1 MLFNTLHNKTLKQVI
16 AIDANEGLSDE
27 AYELGWRML
36 IPAQPETRIAKS
48 IMRRETW
55 EWNMYLY
62 DAMQSGETT
71 LLVDDPR
78 FSPYVEDVA
87 DEYEQE
93 SDCLPDD
100 PEPADEVVEASYDM
114 EETFHHLNCQ

>member
-1 MLFNTLHNKTLKQVI
+1 MLFNILNNRALKQVI

-36 IPAQPETRIAKS
+36 VPALPEWLVSTD
-48 IMRRETW
+48 IMKREAW

-78 FSPYVEDVA
+78 FSPYVEDVP

>member
-27 AYELGWRML
+27 AYELGWRVL
-36 IPAQPETRIAKS
+36 IPALPETRIAKS

>member
-1 MLFNTLHNKTLKQVI
+1 MLFNTLHNRALKQVI

-71 LLVDDPR
+71 LLVDDAR